1 MFEISKNYDLLGEQ
15 LAESGLEMDIDFGAG
30 LGIVSGVASIFGGI
44 SGSNDAKA
52 ANRRAEEAAEEARE
66 LAQEQADINNKYNK
80 EKFEADKKD
89 YFAQRKFN
97 WESTLRQYE
106 YDTSI
111 QDFTYLAN
119 VRKYGAS
126 VDTYKKTLQSNN
138 LAAQSAYNSQQAQFN
153 ELMQTQAF
161 AKQDA
166 MVNRIAAQGQAAL
179 RQAGR
184 GNIKAQQATIA
195 AQGRDLGVLRA
206 ELRSGEQNLERE
218 FRDISYQKYAA
229 DINAKSNLMLRPER
243 GPELLKPVQ
252 GPERTFVEPAEVL
265 PAATPPAQYQSTTAP
280 IFGGFSNALG
290 TLAGINWNPTPAG
303 SK

>member
-1 MFEISKNYDLLGEQ
+1 
-15 LAESGLEMDIDFGAG
+15 
-30 LGIVSGVASIFGGI
+30 
-44 SGSNDAKA
+44 
-52 ANRRAEEAAEEARE
+52 
-66 LAQEQADINNKYNK
+66 
-80 EKFEADKKD
+80 
-89 YFAQRKFN
+89 
-97 WESTLRQYE
+97 
-106 YDTSI
+106 
-111 QDFTYLAN
+111 YLAN

-138 LAAQSAYNSQQAQFN
+138 LAAQAAYNSQQAQFN

-166 MVNRIAAQGQAAL
+166 MVNRIAAQGQAAV

-195 AQGRDLGVLRA
+195 AQGRDLGVMRA
-206 ELRSGEQNLERE
+206 ELRSGEQNIERE